1 MAGPRPAGARKEA
14 TFMEID
20 EAMTEFYDGTDDV
33 ASFASSMPHRHD
45 DKVDTSTGTA
55 GSKEE

>member
-1 MAGPRPAGARKEA
+1 
-14 TFMEID
+14 MEID
-20 EAMTEFYDGTDDV
+20 EAMTEFYDGTNDV
-33 ASFASSMPHRHD
+33 ASFVSPMPHRHD

>member
-1 MAGPRPAGARKEA
+1 
-14 TFMEID
+14 MEID

-45 DKVDTSTGTA
+45 DKVDTSMGTA

>member
-1 MAGPRPAGARKEA
+1 
-14 TFMEID
+14 MEID

-33 ASFASSMPHRHD
+33 ASFASSMPNLHD